1 MIKYGLKLWSSNT
14 TSWLEES
21 VDLCQRGVFDF
32 VEVYNNIHEP
42 LDYKKL
48 EILKSISVPTVHNPH
63 SHGWHDFFLTEEQKP
78 HWKRTVEMADFFG
91 SENIIVHPPRT
102 HDVKTLQENLAKLGD
117 KRIILESMPGLD
129 IDHQVMQC
137 GQTLEDLKEISK
149 QNGICFDL
157 AKSFKASRHQKLDY
171 QEFVTEALKEIK
183 PKYNKIANRV
193 EIQFLARDDGA
204 IHSVQT
210 SIDVCL

>member
-1 MIKYGLKLWSSNT
+1 
-14 TSWLEES
+14 
-21 VDLCQRGVFDF
+21 
-32 VEVYNNIHEP
+32 
-42 LDYKKL
+42 
-48 EILKSISVPTVHNPH
+48 
-63 SHGWHDFFLTEEQKP
+63 
-78 HWKRTVEMADFFG
+78 MADFFG

-183 PKYNKIANRV
+183 PKYFHISGGNDDTPVDQHLNMWKAAYDVGWVREALEEYAKDFVIHLAFETPKAGDDLTNDVKNV
-193 EIQFLARDDGA
+193 EFFKQ
-204 IHSVQT
+204 S
-210 SIDVCL
+210 